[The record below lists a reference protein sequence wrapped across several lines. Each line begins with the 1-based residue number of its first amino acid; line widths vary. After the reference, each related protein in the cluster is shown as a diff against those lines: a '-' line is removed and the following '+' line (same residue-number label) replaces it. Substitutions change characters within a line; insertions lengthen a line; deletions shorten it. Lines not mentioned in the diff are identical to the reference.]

1 MGDNMTI
8 LLALMA
14 ACASLSC
21 SLIVFIGAYYEDPIA
36 DAPEYLMT
44 AQGLLTSVGCLAVPV
59 FVLKAIFDLF

>member
-1 MGDNMTI
+1 
-8 LLALMA
+8 MA

-36 DAPEYLMT
+36 DAPDYLMT

-59 FVLKAIFDLF
+59 FILKAIFDLF